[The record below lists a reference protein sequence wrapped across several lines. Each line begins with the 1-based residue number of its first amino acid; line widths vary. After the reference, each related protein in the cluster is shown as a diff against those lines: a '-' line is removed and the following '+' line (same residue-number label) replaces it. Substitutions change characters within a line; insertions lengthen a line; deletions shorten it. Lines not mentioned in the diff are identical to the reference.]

1 MKIWR
6 EIIIGANTNND
17 NVINQI
23 LVMKDWKSEVLNSE
37 RSDKVNNL
45 INNSSARTSN
55 RKRKL
60 ISMKNEDF
68 L

>member
-23 LVMKDWKSEVLNSE
+23 LVMKDWKSEVLNCE